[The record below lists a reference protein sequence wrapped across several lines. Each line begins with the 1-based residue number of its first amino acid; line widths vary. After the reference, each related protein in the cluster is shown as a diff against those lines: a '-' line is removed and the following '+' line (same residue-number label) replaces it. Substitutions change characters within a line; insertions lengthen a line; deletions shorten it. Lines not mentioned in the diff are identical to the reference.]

1 MQIFAGLVS
10 VTSRVSVA
18 TVMRSRV
25 SMADPSLTLEIW
37 MKRVS
42 WLLSAAVMFPLVG
55 CGSDEPAPTQDEAD
69 LPASAA
75 AQIEALLAEKAART
89 PAQQKIS
96 SALLYEH
103 NHRFDAV
110 QNIISKDPD
119 KRITPLAEPDARG
132 RVLVDIQGDPSALR
146 NEIISR
152 GGDVVGNSTAHQS
165 VRAWVGLDRLEDL
178 AGMGSV
184 RSIRPA
190 FQATTDRADEPGTH
204 RRAVTRNERVAAV
217 QRAQEAWSAPVAS
230 AAATGSQVSQGV
242 RAHGVERAQKYYNAY
257 GNGVTVGVLSDSDDF
272 KEQSIAS
279 GDLPAG
285 TITVPGQD
293 GRPGGGEGTA
303 MMEIVHDM
311 APGAN
316 LVFASAFNGPE
327 QFADNIR
334 ALRFTYHAD
343 VIVDDVFYYF
353 ESPYADDIIAQAVQD
368 VVADGAQYFSSAGNS
383 GNYSD
388 GTSGTWEG
396 DFKGAGTLA
405 TLPSGYTV
413 HNFGNKVI
421 SDRIEKRGG
430 PIILHWSD
438 PGTLAAPESSNDYD
452 LFVLDA
458 DLRNVVAASTDL
470 QDGAG
475 LPFEYLGFTIPAGF
489 RVVIA
494 KHPNAETRAIR
505 TVIFNGE
512 LGIATAGSTSGHNSV
527 TGGFG
532 VAAVNSAEAY
542 GGEFVEGPTTPVE
555 LFSSDGPRRVFYDR
569 NNQPIHGGVTFAS
582 GGGELRNKPDIAAAD
597 GVSTTLPPGSGL
609 NPFFGTSAAA
619 PHAGA
624 IAALVK
630 GAVPTISATQLR
642 NAMLQGTLDIEAA
655 GNDADSGRG
664 IAMAMQSLKK
674 ANAAPAVFLET
685 NALTLTGPVLPGASD
700 TLRVQLINNGGA
712 KATAVTATLA
722 STTPGV
728 TVTQATSSYPAVAAG
743 ATATNPT
750 AYAFTVSPTVA
761 CGAQLAFTLTLNY
774 TGLGVHPTVLT
785 FTLPTGQ
792 VSPFPTT
799 FTYGGAPVAIPDG
812 DGTSASIPFA
822 MTGSGAIAKVV
833 FHLDGSACTSDP
845 GATTVGLDHSWVGD
859 VSLALTSPAGTTVPL
874 IQNVLGGNNDGNNFC
889 QTVLDDASGFSIQ
902 NVTPEMAPFTGV
914 FAPAAPQSSFAGQ
927 SAGGTW
933 TLTASDAVPT
943 DSGSVRAFG
952 VDVYSYTC
960 AP

>member
-1 MQIFAGLVS
+1 
-10 VTSRVSVA
+10 
-18 TVMRSRV
+18 MRARV
-25 SMADPSLTLEIW
+25 SMAHSSLTLGDP

-42 WLLSAAVMFPLVG
+42 WLLTAAMLSPLVG
-55 CGSDEPAPTQDEAD
+55 CGSDDTAPTVLDEAD
-69 LPASAA
+69 LPPSAA
-75 AQIEALLAEKAART
+75 AQIDALLAEKAART
-89 PAQQKIS
+89 PAQAKIS
-96 SALLYEH
+96 SSLLYQKSR
-103 NHRFDAV
+103 RFEAV
-110 QNIISKDPD
+110 QNIISKDPAQ
-119 KRITPLAEPDARG
+119 RITPLAEPDAKG
-132 RVLVDIQGDPSALR
+132 RVLVDIQGDPAALR
-146 NEIISR
+146 GEITAR
-152 GGDVVGNSTAHQS
+152 GGDVVGSSTAHGS

-178 AGMGSV
+178 AGMSAV
-184 RSIRPA
+184 RTIHPA
-190 FQATTDRADEPGTH
+190 FQATTDRADVPGAK
-204 RRAVTRNERVAAV
+204 RREVTRSERVAAV
-217 QRAQEAWSAPVAS
+217 QRAQEAWSAAPVS
-230 AAATGSQVSQGV
+230 NAATGSQLSQGV
-242 RAHGVERAQKYYNAY
+242 HAHGADRAQKYYNAY

-279 GDLPAG
+279 GDLPAS
-285 TITVPGQD
+285 TITIPGQD
-293 GRPGGGEGTA
+293 GRPGSGEGTA
-303 MMEIVHDM
+303 MMEIIHDM

-316 LVFASAFNGPE
+316 IVFASAFNGPE
-327 QFADNIR
+327 QFAENIR

-353 ESPYADDIIAQAVQD
+353 ESPYADDIIAQAVAD

-396 DFKGAGTLA
+396 DFKPAGTLA

-413 HNFGNKVI
+413 HSFGNKVI
-421 SDRIEKRGG
+421 SDRIERRGG
-430 PIILHWSD
+430 PIVLHWSD

-452 LFVLDA
+452 LFVLDP

-475 LPFEYLGFTIPAGF
+475 LPFEYLGFTIPAGY

-512 LGIATAGSTSGHNSV
+512 YGIATAGSTSGHNSV
-527 TGGFG
+527 NGAFG
-532 VAAVNSAEAY
+532 VAAVSAAEAY
-542 GGEFVEGPTTPVE
+542 GGEFAAGPTTPVE

-582 GGGELRNKPDIAAAD
+582 GGGEVRNKPDIAAAD
-597 GVSTTLPPGSGL
+597 GVSTTLPPASGL

-630 GAVPTISATQLR
+630 GAVPTISAAQLR
-642 NAMLQGTLDIEAA
+642 NAILQGALDIEAA
-655 GNDADSGRG
+655 GTDADSGRG
-664 IAMAMQSLKK
+664 IAMAMTSLKK
-674 ANAAPAVFLET
+674 ANAAPAVYLET
-685 NALTLTGPVLPGASD
+685 NALTLGGPVLPGAST
-700 TLRVQLINNGGA
+700 TLRVQLVNNGGA
-712 KATAVTATLA
+712 KATAITATLA

-728 TVTQATSSYPAVAAG
+728 TVTQATSTYPTTAAG

-750 AYAFTVSPTVA
+750 AYAFTVSPTVL

-774 TGLGVHPTVLT
+774 TGAGVHPTVLS

-792 VSPFPTT
+792 ISATPTS
-799 FTYGGAPVAIPDG
+799 FTYTGAPVAIPDG
-812 DGTSASIPFA
+812 DGTSASIPFSL
-822 MTGSGAIAKVV
+822 TGAGAIAKVV
-833 FHLDGSACTSDP
+833 FHVDGAACTTAA

-859 VSLALTSPAGTTVPL
+859 VSLALTSPAGTTVAL
-874 IQNVLGGNNDGNNFC
+874 VSNILGGANDANNFC
-889 QTVLDDASGFSIQ
+889 QTVFDDDAPVSIQ
-902 NVTPEMAPFTGV
+902 DATPEMAPFTGV
-914 FAPAAPQSSFAGQ
+914 FAPAQRQSSFAGEN
-927 SAGGTW
+927 ATGTW

-952 VDVYSYTC
+952 VDVYGYTC
-960 AP
+960 Q

>member
-1 MQIFAGLVS
+1 
-10 VTSRVSVA
+10 
-18 TVMRSRV
+18 
-25 SMADPSLTLEIW
+25 

-42 WLLSAAVMFPLVG
+42 WLLTAAVMFPLVG
-55 CGSDEPAPTQDEAD
+55 CGSDDPPSRLDEID

-75 AQIEALLAEKAART
+75 QQIEALLAEKANRT
-89 PAQQKIS
+89 PAQAKIS
-96 SALLYEH
+96 SALIYQH

-110 QNIISKDPD
+110 QNVVSKDPD
-119 KRITPLAEPDARG
+119 KRITPLAQPDARG

-146 NEIISR
+146 TEVTSR
-152 GGDVVGNSTAHQS
+152 GGDVVGSSATHQS
-165 VRAWVGLDRLEDL
+165 VRAWVSLDRLEDL
-178 AGMGSV
+178 AGTSAV
-184 RSIRPA
+184 RTIHPA
-190 FQATTDRADEPGTH
+190 FQATTDRADAPGIK
-204 RRAVTRNERVAAV
+204 RRTATRTERIAAV
-217 QRAQEAWSAPVAS
+217 QRAQESWSAAPAATS
-230 AAATGSQVSQGV
+230 AATGSRVSQGV
-242 RAHGVERAQKYYNAY
+242 RAHGADRAQKYYNAY
-257 GNGVTVGVLSDSDDF
+257 GAGVTVGVLSDSDDY

-279 GDLPAG
+279 GDLPAN
-285 TITVPGQD
+285 TITIPGQD

-311 APGAN
+311 APDAS

-421 SDRIEKRGG
+421 SDRIERTGG
-430 PIILHWSD
+430 PIVLHWSD

-452 LFVLDA
+452 LFVLDQ

-475 LPFEYLGFTIPAGF
+475 LPFEYIGFTIPAGY

-494 KHPNAETRAIR
+494 KHPNAENRAIR
-505 TVIFNGE
+505 TVVFNGE
-512 LGIATAGSTSGHNSV
+512 YGIATAGSTSGHNSV
-527 TGGFG
+527 NGAFG
-532 VAAVNSAEAY
+532 VAAVNSAESF

-569 NNQPIHGGVTFAS
+569 NNHPIHGGVTFAS
-582 GGGELRNKPDIAAAD
+582 GGGEVRNKPDLAAAD

-630 GAVPTISATQLR
+630 GAVPTISAAKLHDV
-642 NAMLQGTLDIEAA
+642 MLQGTIDIEAA
-655 GNDADSGRG
+655 GTDADSGRG
-664 IAMAMQSLKK
+664 ILMAMNSLKK
-674 ANAAPAVFLET
+674 ANAAPAVFLES
-685 NALTLTGPVLPGASD
+685 NSLTLSGPVLPGAS
-700 TLRVQLINNGGA
+700 TQLRVQLVNNGGA
-712 KATAVTATLA
+712 KATAVSATLT

-728 TVTQATSSYPAVAAG
+728 TVTQATSSYPTVAAG

-750 AYAFTVSPTVA
+750 AYAFTVSPTVL
-761 CGAQLAFTLTLNY
+761 CGTQLAFTLTLNY
-774 TGLGVHPTVLT
+774 TGAGVHPTVLS
-785 FTLPTGQ
+785 FSLPTGQ
-792 VSPFPTT
+792 VSATPTT
-799 FTYGGAPVAIPDG
+799 FSYGGAPVAIPDG

-822 MTGSGAIAKVV
+822 MTGTGAIAKVV
-833 FHLDGSACTSDP
+833 FHIDGSACTSDP
-845 GATTVGLDHSWVGD
+845 GATTVGLDHSWAGD
-859 VSLALTSPAGTTVPL
+859 VSLSLTSPSGTTVPL
-874 IQNVLGGNNDGNNFC
+874 IANVLGGNNDGNNFC
-889 QTVLDDASGFSIQ
+889 QTILDDSSPFSIQ
-902 NVTPEMAPFTGV
+902 DVTPEMAPFSGV
-914 FAPAAPQSSFAGQ
+914 FAPAASQSSFAGQ
-927 SAGGTW
+927 SASGIW

-952 VDVYSYTC
+952 VDVYGYSCT
-960 AP
+960 P

>member
-1 MQIFAGLVS
+1 
-10 VTSRVSVA
+10 
-18 TVMRSRV
+18 
-25 SMADPSLTLEIW
+25 

-42 WLLSAAVMFPLVG
+42 WLLTSALLFPLAA
-55 CGSDEPAPTQDEAD
+55 CGSDDSAPTVLDEAD
-69 LPASAA
+69 LPPSAA
-75 AQIEALLAEKAART
+75 AQIEALLAEKGART
-89 PAQQKIS
+89 PAQVKIS
-96 SALLYEH
+96 SSLLYAKSR
-103 NHRFDAV
+103 RFEAV
-110 QNIISKDPD
+110 QSIVSKDPD
-119 KRITPLAEPDARG
+119 QRITPLAQPDARG
-132 RVLVDIQGDPSALR
+132 RVLVDIAGEPSAVR
-146 NEIISR
+146 GEVTSR
-152 GGDVVGNSTAHQS
+152 GGEVVGSNAAHKS
-165 VRAWVGLDRLEDL
+165 VRAWVSLDRLEDL
-178 AGMGSV
+178 AGMDSV
-184 RSIRPA
+184 KTIRPA
-190 FQATTDRADEPGTH
+190 FRATTDRADAPGSH
-204 RRAVTRNERVAAV
+204 RRPVTRNERVAAV
-217 QRAQEAWSAPVAS
+217 QRAQEAWSAAPSVATN
-230 AAATGSQVSQGV
+230 AATGSQLSQGV
-242 RAHGVERAQKYYNAY
+242 RAHGADRAQKYYNAY

-285 TITVPGQD
+285 TITIPGQD
-293 GRPGGGEGTA
+293 GRPGSGEGTA
-303 MMEIVHDM
+303 MMEIIHDM

-316 LVFASAFNGPE
+316 IVFASAFLGPE

-334 ALRFTYHAD
+334 ALRFQYHAD

-353 ESPYADDIIAQAVQD
+353 ESPYADDIIAQAVAD

-396 DFKGAGTLA
+396 DFKPTGTLA

-413 HNFGNKVI
+413 HSFGNKVI

-452 LFVLDA
+452 LFVLDQ

-475 LPFEYLGFTIPAGF
+475 LAFEYLDYVIPAGY

-494 KHPNAETRAIR
+494 KHPNAENRAIR

-512 LGIATAGSTSGHNSV
+512 YGIATAGSTSGHNSV
-527 TGGFG
+527 NGAFG

-542 GGEFVEGPTTPVE
+542 GAEFTGGPTTPVE

-582 GGGELRNKPDIAAAD
+582 GGGEVRNKPDIAAAD
-597 GVSTTLPPGSGL
+597 GVSTTLPGGSGL

-642 NAMLQGTLDIEAA
+642 NAMLQGALDIEAS

-664 IAMAMQSLKK
+664 IAMAMSSLKK
-674 ANAAPAVFLET
+674 ANAPAAVFLET
-685 NALTLTGPVLPGASD
+685 NSLQLSGPVLPGAST
-700 TLRVQLINNGGA
+700 TLRIQLVNNGGA
-712 KATAVTATLA
+712 QAKAITATLA
-722 STTPGV
+722 SATPGV
-728 TVTQATSSYPAVAAG
+728 TVTQATSTYPNTAAG

-750 AYAFTVSPTVA
+750 AYAFTVSSTVL
-761 CGAQLAFTLTLNY
+761 CGTQIAFTLTLNY
-774 TGLGVHPTVLT
+774 TGNGAHPIVLD
-785 FTLPTGQ
+785 FTIPTGQ

-812 DGTSASIPFA
+812 DGTSASIPLA
-822 MTGSGAIAKVV
+822 MTGTGAIAKVV
-833 FHLDGSACTSDP
+833 FHIDGNSCSANP

-874 IQNVLGGNNDGNNFC
+874 IANVLAGGNDGNNFC
-889 QTVLDDASGFSIQ
+889 QTYLDDNAPFSIQ
-902 NVTPEMAPFTGV
+902 NVTPEMAPFTGF
-914 FAPAAPQSSFAGQ
+914 FAPAAPQSSFAGE
-927 SAGGTW
+927 SPAGTW
-933 TLTASDAVPT
+933 TLTANDAVPT

-952 VDVYSYTC
+952 VDVYTYTC
-960 AP
+960 Q

>member
-1 MQIFAGLVS
+1 
-10 VTSRVSVA
+10 
-18 TVMRSRV
+18 
-25 SMADPSLTLEIW
+25 

-42 WLLSAAVMFPLVG
+42 WLLTAAVMFPLVG
-55 CGSDEPAPTQDEAD
+55 CGSDDPPSRLDEAD

-75 AQIEALLAEKAART
+75 QQIEELLAEKAART
-89 PAQQKIS
+89 PAQHKIS
-96 SALLYEH
+96 SALIYQY
-103 NHRFDAV
+103 NRRFEAV
-110 QNIISKDPD
+110 QNIISKDPTL
-119 KRITPLAEPDARG
+119 RFTPLAEPDIRG
-132 RVLVDIQGDPSALR
+132 RVLVDIQGEPAAVR
-146 NEIISR
+146 GEVTAR
-152 GGDVVGNSTAHQS
+152 GGEVVGSSVTHGS
-165 VRAWVGLDRLEDL
+165 VRAWVGLDRIEDL
-178 AGMGSV
+178 AGMASV
-184 RSIRPA
+184 RAIRPA
-190 FQATTDRADEPGTH
+190 FQATTDRADAPGAKH
-204 RRAVTRNERVAAV
+204 RATATREQRIAAV
-217 QRAQEAWSAPVAS
+217 QRAQEAWTAAPTAT
-230 AAATGSQVSQGV
+230 AATGSQLSQGV
-242 RAHGVERAQKYYNAY
+242 RAHGADRAQKFYNAN
-257 GNGVTVGVLSDSDDF
+257 GSGVTVGVLSDSDDF
-272 KEQSIAS
+272 KEQAIAL
-279 GDLPAG
+279 GDLPAD
-285 TITVPGQD
+285 TITIPGQD
-293 GRPGGGEGTA
+293 GRPGSGEGTA

-396 DFKGAGTLA
+396 DFKAAGTLA

-452 LFVLDA
+452 LFVLDQ

-475 LPFEYLGFTIPAGF
+475 LPFEYLGFAIPAGY
-489 RVVIA
+489 RIVIA
-494 KHPNAETRAIR
+494 KHPDAETRAIR
-505 TVIFNGE
+505 TVVFNGE

-527 TGGFG
+527 NGAFG
-532 VAAVNSAEAY
+532 VAAVNSAEGY
-542 GGEFVEGPTTPVE
+542 GAEFVAGPTTPVE

-582 GGGELRNKPDIAAAD
+582 GGGEVRNKPDIAAAD
-597 GVSTTLPPGSGL
+597 GVATTLPPGSGL

-630 GAVPTISATQLR
+630 GAVPSISAAQLR
-642 NAMLQGTLDIEAA
+642 NVILQGAIDIEAA

-664 IAMAMQSLKK
+664 IAMAMTSLKK

-685 NALTLTGPVLPGASD
+685 NTLTLGGPVLPGASAQ
-700 TLRVQLINNGGA
+700 LRVQLVNNGGA

-722 STTPGV
+722 SGTPGV
-728 TVTQATSSYPAVAAG
+728 TVTQATSTYPNVAAG

-750 AYAFTVSPTVA
+750 AYAFTVSPTVL
-761 CGAQLAFTLTLNY
+761 CGTQIAFTLTLNY
-774 TGLGVHPTVLT
+774 TGLGVHPTVLNIV
-785 FTLPTGQ
+785 LPTGQ
-792 VSPFPTT
+792 VSATPMT
-799 FTYGGAPVAIPDG
+799 FSYSGAPVAIPDG
-812 DGTSASIPFA
+812 DGTSASIPFSMSGA
-822 MTGSGAIAKVV
+822 GAIAKVV
-833 FHLDGSACTSDP
+833 FHLDGNACTSDP

-859 VSLALTSPAGTTVPL
+859 VSLLLTSPAGTTIPL
-874 IQNVLGGNNDGNNFC
+874 IQNVLGGNNDANNFC
-889 QTVLDDASGFSIQ
+889 QTYLDDASPFSIQ
-902 NVTPEMAPFTGV
+902 DATPDMAPFTGV
-914 FAPAAPQSSFAGQ
+914 FAPAAPQSSFAGE
-927 SAGGTW
+927 SPSGTW
-933 TLTASDAVPT
+933 TLTANDAVQT

-952 VDVYSYTC
+952 VDVYGYTC
-960 AP
+960 Q